1 MYVQLVKGRNDMGAV
16 IGLIGLVFF
25 VGICIAGYLIVT
37 KLTIPAIRGAVRAGK
52 KGVVI
57 DPGSLPS
64 TKDRLESLS
73 GMLSDGSIS
82 QDEYNIARSKV
93 LNSM

>member
-1 MYVQLVKGRNDMGAV
+1 MGAV

-25 VGICIAGYLIVT
+25 VGICFVGYLIVT

-73 GMLSDGSIS
+73 KMLSDGNIS
-82 QDEYNIARSKV
+82 QDEYNSARSKV